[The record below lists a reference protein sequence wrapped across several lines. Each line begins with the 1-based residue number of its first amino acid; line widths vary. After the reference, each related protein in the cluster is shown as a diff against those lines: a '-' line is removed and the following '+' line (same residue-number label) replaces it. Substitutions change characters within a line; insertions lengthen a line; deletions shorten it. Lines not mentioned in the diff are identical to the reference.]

1 LTWRCFNSN
10 SRRFG
15 CFTSILFHLENHI
28 CLSRGV
34 QMTCVTWRAAMKIVT
49 GVEDLV
55 QRIMDDHTSRILSDR
70 VIERSDDAVCGL
82 HRIRGDVERMFLC

>member
-1 LTWRCFNSN
+1 
-10 SRRFG
+10 
-15 CFTSILFHLENHI
+15 
-28 CLSRGV
+28 
-34 QMTCVTWRAAMKIVT
+34 MTCVTWRAAMKIVT

-55 QRIMDDHTSRILSDR
+55 QRIMDGHTSRILSDR